1 MCLRLGNIGSCLFG
15 EAKLEMCAFEV
26 KHPLLTHGLFGGVFM
41 GELCL
46 VLRVELALIAS
57 QRNIGAV

>member
-1 MCLRLGNIGSCLFG
+1 MCLRLRNIGSCLFG
-15 EAKLEMCAFEV
+15 EAKLEMSAFEV
-26 KHPLLTHGLFGGVFM
+26 KHSLLTHGLFGGVFM